1 MNENGYISI
10 SQLNDFCFCPY
21 SLYLHSI
28 YEGRDASA
36 FKALD
41 QVRGTAV
48 HQSVD
53 SGSYSTK
60 KTDRCTM
67 SVCSNEL
74 GIVGVVDLYRESE
87 ALLLER
93 KYKIHTIFPGH
104 ILQAHGLYF
113 CLTEMGFDVQKIKI
127 HSLSDNK
134 IYPISLPTA
143 EDLLRMQQQIAQ
155 MRNYDFDTTF
165 PINEAKCAHCIYSP
179 LCEKYTPD

>member
-60 KTDRCTM
+60 NTDRCSM
-67 SVCSNEL
+67 AVCSNEF
-74 GIVGVVDLYRESE
+74 GIVGVVDLYRENE
-87 ALLLER
+87 TLLLER

-104 ILQAHGLYF
+104 ILQVHGLYF

-134 IYPISLPTA
+134 IYPISLPTE
-143 EDLLRMQQQIAQ
+143 EDRLRMHRQIAQ
-155 MRNYDFDTTF
+155 MRNYDFDTPF
-165 PINEAKCAHCIYSP
+165 PINETKCAHCIYSP